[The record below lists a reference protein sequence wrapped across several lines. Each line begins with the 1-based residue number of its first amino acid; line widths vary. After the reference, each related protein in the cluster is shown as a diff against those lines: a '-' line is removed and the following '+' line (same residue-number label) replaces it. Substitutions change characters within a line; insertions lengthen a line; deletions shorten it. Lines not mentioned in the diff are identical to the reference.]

1 MKDERPSSNLSKFLF
16 GLLQRS
22 LSVVFIGVL
31 CLTILAISE
40 WSIDPRL
47 RKKNAELQTQL
58 SRIELRVQQLK
69 DDSRRLRDEIIRL
82 KGNPNETLYHAR
94 NSLGM
99 VRPGEVI
106 YQFDDRHS
114 QTRDASQ

>member
-1 MKDERPSSNLSKFLF
+1 VRDEHPRSNLSKIVK

-22 LSVVFIGVL
+22 LSVVLIGGL
-31 CLTILAISE
+31 CLSILAISE

-47 RKKNAELQTQL
+47 RKKNAEFQAQL

-69 DDSRRLRDEIIRL
+69 DDTRRLREEISRL

-106 YQFDDRHS
+106 YRFDDRHS
-114 QTRDASQ
+114 QSRDPSQ